1 MTWRQPNTSSL
12 SQAGVS
18 GQSLSEIMN
27 ENHHKI
33 PFQSKF
39 CFFDCNNYL
48 ARLLRGQEAVEIYGG
63 TLGELLC
70 KKADQGVK
78 VKVMVWSEMS
88 SGEFVGDKGEQF
100 SAFLETFQT
109 THVEG
114 ERGERYNFHI

>member
-1 MTWRQPNTSSL
+1 
-12 SQAGVS
+12 
-18 GQSLSEIMN
+18 MN

-100 SAFLETFQT
+100 SAFFLETFQT

-114 ERGERYNFHI
+114 EGGGRYNLHI